1 MAKVKEIEELLSQVV
16 KDNGLEGALIA
27 DMEGLPIVS
36 NLPESMD
43 EYEIAATAAA
53 VLVIVESKIGLAKKG
68 SIKQVSIEVDGGYF
82 VIAPIKGD
90 YVVSILAPKEAKLG
104 IVLSALK
111 SIEKK
116 I

>member
-16 KDNGLEGALIA
+16 ADNGLEGVLVA

-36 NLPESMD
+36 HLPKGMD

-53 VLVIVESKIGLAKKG
+53 VLIIVESKIGSAGKG
-68 SIKQVSIEVDGGYF
+68 NILQASIEADGGYF
-82 VIAPIKGD
+82 VIAPVKGE
-90 YVVSILAPKEAKLG
+90 YVVSVLAPIEAKLG